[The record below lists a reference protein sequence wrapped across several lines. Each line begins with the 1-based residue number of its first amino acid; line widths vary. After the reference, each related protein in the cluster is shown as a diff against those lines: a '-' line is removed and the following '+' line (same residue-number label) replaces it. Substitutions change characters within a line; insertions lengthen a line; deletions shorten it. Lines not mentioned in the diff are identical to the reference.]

1 MKLVLTGNIPE
12 MTALLLVSH
21 KFFYLPGEYYKR
33 TQYPEAL
40 KKFEDA
46 INILNNL
53 DLSEEPI
60 TETLKENIEFLKK
73 QMEKEA

>member
-1 MKLVLTGNIPE
+1 
-12 MTALLLVSH
+12 MTALSLLSQ
-21 KFFYLPGEYYKR
+21 KFFYISGAYYR
-33 TQYPEAL
+33 RSQYPGAL

-46 INILNNL
+46 LRILNEL

-73 QMEKEA
+73 QLGKENLISYS